1 MTNRQK
7 TLAPAAL
14 FFGYLFFSALV
25 SIATYMPHVL
35 QPLGLSLNTIF
46 IYGFLYIL
54 ISAYWTVSSVVETE
68 ADIPT
73 VGFARILFELFKFG
87 IAFTF
92 TGLAT
97 AIFALFASA
106 TGFERGFGE
115 FLSFYAQLALNF
127 LIGGVTLVGASL
139 PAIQPLFKRKA
150 EQCGGCEESEE
161 KRGVY

>member
-1 MTNRQK
+1 MTNRRK

-25 SIATYMPHVL
+25 SIATFKPEVL
-35 QPLGLSLNTIF
+35 PPLGFSVNMIF
-46 IYGFLYIL
+46 IYGFMWIFIL
-54 ISAYWTVSSVVETE
+54 AYWTVSSVVETE

-73 VGFARILFELFKFG
+73 VGVARILFELFKFG
-87 IAFTF
+87 LAFTF

-97 AIFALFASA
+97 AIFALAASA

-139 PAIQPLFKRKA
+139 PAIQPLFKQKA
-150 EQCGGCEESEE
+150 EQCGRSEESEG
-161 KRGVY
+161 KKGGY